1 VNILIADQEAVSREH
16 LRAWLEAEGHQVREA
31 ASYPDLQALLSE
43 TPDVLLVAAR
53 LPAMP
58 SRPELPNYTGPVIL
72 LVGYAT
78 ASHARA
84 WLHLN
89 VHALIPKPLD
99 RELVRWALARATRPP
114 EGTSG
119 SLLPVVTALAHHINN
134 LLTAP
139 YGVGKS
145 LMTRQR
151 EGEVL
156 SEEELDTYFRKLLT
170 NLEKIRAVVEVLKH
184 LQDIKLVEYV
194 EGEPMVDLERE
205 LETTFREIEQKWSR

>member
-1 VNILIADQEAVSREH
+1 MNIVIADREAVSREN
-16 LRAWLEAEGHQVREA
+16 LRTWLEAEGHQVREA
-31 ASYPDLQALLSE
+31 ATYPDLLALLKE
-43 TPDVLLVAAR
+43 TPDVLMVAAR
-53 LPAMP
+53 LPDMP
-58 SRPELPNYTGPVIL
+58 ERPELPDYKGPLIL

-89 VHALIPKPLD
+89 VQALIPKPPDPELVHWALD
-99 RELVRWALARATRPP
+99 RAVRTHEAA
-114 EGTSG
+114 SG

-156 SEEELDTYFRKLLT
+156 TEEELDTYFRKLLT
-170 NLEKIRAVVEVLKH
+170 SLEKIRAVVEVLKH

-205 LETTFREIEQKWSR
+205 LEATFREIEQKWSR

>member
-1 VNILIADQEAVSREH
+1 MNVLIADREAVTRQN
-16 LRAWLEAEGHQVREA
+16 LRAWLEEDGHRVREA
-31 ASYPDLQALLSE
+31 ETYAALCSLLQDP
-43 TPDVLLVAAR
+43 PDVVMVAAR
-53 LPAMP
+53 LPGMP
-58 SRPELPNYTGPVIL
+58 SRPDLPGYTGPVIL

-78 ASHARA
+78 ASHART

-89 VHALIPKPLD
+89 VQALLPKPPDPHL
-99 RELVRWALARATRPP
+99 LRWALAHVQQVGGQTA
-114 EGTSG
+114 G
-119 SLLPVVTALAHHINN
+119 LLPVVTALAHHINN

-145 LMTRQR
+145 LMTRQQ

-156 SEEELDTYFRKLLT
+156 TEKELDTYFRKLLT

-184 LQDIKLVEYV
+184 LQELRLVEYV

-205 LETTFREIEQKWSR
+205 LDATFREIEQKWNP